1 MYEDPNENDYQ
12 GGQKGY
18 LGTNQNL
25 KFGADV
31 SDEDNVNTIN
41 EWLRESKTWHDVMLL
56 YQNMAIR
63 YYLGDQ
69 TEKAAVAAFNSN
81 TVYNRIFE
89 GTETIVPIV
98 TGTAHQFIAIPGDD
112 TEIALKQAQ
121 KTQKVLGRKYETLL
135 MTQKLENI
143 VRDIILKRFGVAEW
157 YWNPATDDVDVR
169 VLDPRLVLI
178 PKLRIDAN
186 DPELPYV
193 LVLEEYTREELKIN
207 FPDVNPEDLVF
218 GRSEVMGQPPTMY
231 NQNRAPVY
239 QVVKATTNEYICW
252 KQGDKILKKMVS
264 PYFDFEGE
272 EETKTVTKENGK
284 IKKVKYRKF
293 YNHFD
298 TPRKNYVFFNPFT
311 TGDAP
316 VSETSLAEIAMPIQ
330 DDINVQKRQIINNLV
345 KMGNGQIYI
354 DSDAIPKELA
364 DQITS
369 EPGLIIEGKNLASEN
384 RIRREAA
391 TPLPTAHFSNLQDS
405 INSFDNVFGTHGA
418 VRGSGGSKTLGG
430 QIIDKQQDLS
440 RIESIT
446 RCVNR
451 GVAMI
456 ANGLIQLMKLYY
468 NEEHVIKILG
478 RDGAI
483 EFIRFTRN
491 DIPDNTVIEVKSG
504 TPPSLD
510 PIGRYNQG
518 IQLWQLGA
526 IDPET
531 LFERLDFADPQ
542 EAAKKLASWKQGQLL
557 LESQIK
563 QEEMAVGAAVG
574 AAFKPPA
581 GAAGGGEGGGEAAAR
596 DVETPGDMIT
606 RARSMIGSQG
616 KAPLSNT
623 PKGGNKYAVA

>member
-12 GGQKGY
+12 GGYKGY

-25 KFGADV
+25 PFGENV
-31 SDEDNVNTIN
+31 SDEENVKTIN
-41 EWLRESKTWHDVMLL
+41 EWIRESKTWHDVILL
-56 YQNMAIR
+56 YQNMALR

-69 TEKAAVAAFNSN
+69 TEKAGVAAFNSN

-98 TGTAHQFIAIPGDD
+98 TGTAHQFISIPGDD
-112 TEIALKQAQ
+112 SELALKKSQ
-121 KTQKVLGRKYETLL
+121 KVQKVLSRKYEELM

-157 YWNPATDDVDVR
+157 YWNPNTDDVDIR
-169 VLDPRLVLI
+169 VIDPRLVLI
-178 PKLRIDAN
+178 PKLRLDAN

-193 LVLEEYTREELKIN
+193 LVLEEYTREEIKIN

-218 GRSEVMGQPPTMY
+218 GRIIETGTPPMVITQ
-231 NQNRAPVY
+231 NQAPVY
-239 QVVKATTNEYICW
+239 QVVKATTNEYIVW
-252 KQGDKILKKMVS
+252 KQADKVLKKMVS
-264 PYFDFEGE
+264 PYYDFEGE
-272 EETKTVTKENGK
+272 EEQKTVTKENGK
-284 IKKVKYRKF
+284 IKKVTYRKF

-316 VSETSLAEIAMPIQ
+316 VAETSLAEIAMPIQ

-345 KMGNGQIYI
+345 KMGNGQVYI

-369 EPGLIIEGKNLASEN
+369 EPGLVIEGKNLASEN
-384 RIRREAA
+384 RIRREPG
-391 TPLPTAHFSNLQDS
+391 TPLPTAHFQNLQDS
-405 INSFDNVFGTHGA
+405 ILSFDNVFGTHGA

-451 GVAMI
+451 GVALL
-456 ANGLIQLMKLYY
+456 ANGLVQLMKLYY
-468 NEEHVIKILG
+468 NEEHVVKILG
-478 RDGAI
+478 KNGAI

-491 DIPDNTVIEVKSG
+491 DIDDNIVVEVKSG
-504 TPPSLD
+504 TPPTLD

-542 EAAKKLASWKQGQLL
+542 EAAKKLAAWKQGQLL
-557 LESQIK
+557 MESQIK
-563 QEEMAVGAAVG
+563 QAEAA
-574 AAFKPPA
+574 A
-581 GAAGGGEGGGEAAAR
+581 GAAAKGGAPGGGAPAEGAR
-596 DVETPGDMIT
+596 DVETPGDVIT
-606 RARSMIGSQG
+606 RAKEALGKSGS
-616 KAPLSNT
+616 APLKNT
-623 PKGGNKYAVA
+623 PNGGQPLAIA